1 MGMWVLT
8 FTIAYGQT
16 VGFMASAMAGEVAE
30 VVEDSVVMMARLF
43 GGAARLGGTQGES
56 YAGLG
61 KEREG
66 QDQIA
71 LITM

>member
-1 MGMWVLT
+1 
-8 FTIAYGQT
+8 
-16 VGFMASAMAGEVAE
+16 MASAMAGEVAE
-30 VVEDSVVMMARLF
+30 VVEDSVDMMARLL
-43 GGAARLGGTQGES
+43 GGAAGLGGTQGES
-56 YAGLG
+56 DAGLG

>member
-1 MGMWVLT
+1 MWVLT

-16 VGFMASAMAGEVAE
+16 VGFMASVMAGEVAE

-56 YAGLG
+56 GAGLRE
-61 KEREG
+61 EREG

>member
-1 MGMWVLT
+1 MWVLT
-8 FTIAYGQT
+8 FTRAYGQT

-56 YAGLG
+56 GAGL
-61 KEREG
+61 RED

>member
-1 MGMWVLT
+1 
-8 FTIAYGQT
+8 
-16 VGFMASAMAGEVAE
+16 MASAMAGEVAE
-30 VVEDSVVMMARLF
+30 VVEDSVDMMARLL

-56 YAGLG
+56 GAGLG
-61 KEREG
+61 EEREG